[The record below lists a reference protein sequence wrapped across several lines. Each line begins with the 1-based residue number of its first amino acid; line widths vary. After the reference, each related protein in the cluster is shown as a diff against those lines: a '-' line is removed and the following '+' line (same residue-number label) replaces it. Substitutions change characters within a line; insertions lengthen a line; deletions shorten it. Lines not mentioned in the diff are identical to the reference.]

1 MLVEETTMS
10 STSSPQTPP
19 STSQPTSKLLR
30 KLTKYE
36 TKYPELLKA
45 YRAEQARIERL
56 EELLQEWGVCDSVDE
71 IDKIEDVLRSGTAAS
86 GADTTTNSESTY
98 ADNSDIENEA
108 EETVVLRIEKE
119 SLEEQIELINKENAD
134 LKLRLSSEIA
144 AEKSDRMEI
153 SSLVSIVA
161 EKEEKI
167 QQLLQENAEL
177 QQTVKSTETR
187 LGILRTGLQAQE
199 SQRQRD
205 SRLKQSLD
213 AAQAGRDAALR
224 DRDALR
230 AQLANLQ
237 NAAADHA
244 EQLRT
249 SDDRMADNHSRMAEL
264 ADRLADSTKQNKAL
278 EMELER
284 CRATLQ
290 DRSRELAALQKCINS
305 SEDSQDLQFKEL
317 VARLQQAQAAQAAL
331 EQEAS
336 QAAKKRAREA
346 ATQRRQLRE
355 LQDALDLAEREK
367 ARYATDARELR
378 SSRSL
383 ADDRVLLAEQ
393 EADEAR
399 QEALQLKQTL
409 AGTETA
415 LKSAGKTIA
424 DLKGMLQAAQAR
436 VDRLSTDARAN
447 QINRLRSQKSTMALN
462 STLSSTPADNARA
475 PSPSAAAATAGVP
488 NVAYIKNVLL
498 GYLEHKTQRRLL
510 LPVVSTVLE
519 FKDNDE
525 ARFLAAIK

>member
-1 MLVEETTMS
+1 MS

-213 AAQAGRDAALR
+213 TAQAGRDAALR

-230 AQLANLQ
+230 TQLANLQ

-317 VARLQQAQAAQAAL
+317 VVRLQQAQAAQAAL